1 MTHRLAVLL
10 SLTACAMSG
19 DDLPHPSIVAAVEL
33 PAVNPPPMPTPEGE
47 RLFQLLYA
55 GETGDAAWA
64 QGQKARIFGWLRIME
79 LSPGELNA
87 LLVLSDEVAGLA
99 AAAEAHRAQ
108 QDARELAAYGPIY
121 ARINAALTNP
131 ATTDGDLAA
140 LAGELETARK
150 SLEAEGDPWV
160 QQLDDLDNLLDKV
173 EPWYEILDRSKRERA
188 SAARFFLT
196 RRAAPLTNPGEYA
209 ALTGMIWD
217 GGDFSA
223 LHRTGRP
230 QQQYQLDLGGLWSM
244 EALRSAPGEY
254 LKKRQVQSIL
264 VLALLEP
271 AFAPALRDWLAAT
284 APPGPASTDAPPA
297 GSSPSG
303 SPPAAPPTPPSP

>member
-1 MTHRLAVLL
+1 M
-10 SLTACAMSG
+10 
-19 DDLPHPSIVAAVEL
+19 
-33 PAVNPPPMPTPEGE
+33 
-47 RLFQLLYA
+47 
-55 GETGDAAWA
+55 
-64 QGQKARIFGWLRIME
+64 
-79 LSPGELNA
+79 
-87 LLVLSDEVAGLA
+87 
-99 AAAEAHRAQ
+99 
-108 QDARELAAYGPIY
+108 
-121 ARINAALTNP
+121 
-131 ATTDGDLAA
+131 
-140 LAGELETARK
+140 
-150 SLEAEGDPWV
+150 
-160 QQLDDLDNLLDKV
+160 QQLDDVDNLLDKV
-173 EPWYEILDRSKRERA
+173 EPWYEILDRGKRERA

-196 RRAAPLTNPGEYA
+196 RRAAPLSNPGEYA

-284 APPGPASTDAPPA
+284 GSPGSAPADGPPA

-303 SPPAAPPTPPSP
+303 LSLIHI